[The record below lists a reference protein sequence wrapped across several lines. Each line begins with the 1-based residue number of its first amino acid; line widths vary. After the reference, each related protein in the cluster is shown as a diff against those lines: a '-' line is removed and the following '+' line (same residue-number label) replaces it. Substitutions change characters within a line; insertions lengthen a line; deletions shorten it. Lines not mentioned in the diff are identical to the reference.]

1 MDPLN
6 TVSVISE
13 SVAENKFNVFRSSQS
28 INCTVGGLLVMFS
41 SLLREQ
47 VLVDLNTRIC

>member
-1 MDPLN
+1 MVPLS

-13 SVAENKFNVFRSSQS
+13 SVAENKFEVFWSSQS
-28 INCTVGGLLVMFS
+28 INCTVGGLQVMFS

>member
-1 MDPLN
+1 MDPLS

-13 SVAENKFNVFRSSQS
+13 SVAENKFKVFWSSHS

-47 VLVDLNTRIC
+47 VLVDLNTKIC